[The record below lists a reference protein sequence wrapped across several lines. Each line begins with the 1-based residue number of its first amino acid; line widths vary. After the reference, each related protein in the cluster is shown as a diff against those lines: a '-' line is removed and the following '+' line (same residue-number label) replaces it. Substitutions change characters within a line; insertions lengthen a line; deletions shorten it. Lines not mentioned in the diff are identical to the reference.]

1 MISCSVYIKNGTPY
15 LKSRVFFHKIVG
27 LYLGKVGK
35 EMNDAI
41 PFANR
46 RDAEQPRL
54 LKHDV
59 HAIYFYNNKIF

>member
-1 MISCSVYIKNGTPY
+1 MISCSAYIKNGTPY
-15 LKSRVFFHKIVG
+15 SKSRVFSHKIVG

-35 EMNDAI
+35 EMN
-41 PFANR
+41 
-46 RDAEQPRL
+46 DAEQPRL